1 MRYNLQMQ
9 NRLDPLPFR
18 RLPVEKMFLRLRRI
32 LYKFL
37 LVALCLVI
45 LTGSVTPPEKENL
58 RVRQYTRW
66 IEFDYV
72 TWSINALLRKNQQ
85 AALGLASHLTT
96 DQQTALVAECVE
108 ITRQINNLQAALQQ
122 VYGDPHNPRPDE
134 TAQPLKEQL
143 AYYQGGNHILAPV
156 CESIL
161 QQQVSELLAELGL
174 TSAGQPIPPV
184 LYHATPLPMALI
196 VSPRNII
203 QQTANL
209 SLQAELS
216 IDEFIALEKQVET
229 GMDVSALVVPIG
241 GVGVYPTMVKSTPD
255 LAWQIE
261 VIAHEWIH
269 NYLTLRPLGINYDTS
284 PELHTMNETTANLAG
299 KEISL
304 AVIARYYPQYL
315 PPESE
320 PSPAP
325 IPDPPPMQ
333 EPESEPEP
341 VPVFDFRAEM
351 RETRVTVDELLADGK
366 IEEAETYMETRR
378 QIFWDNGIQI
388 RRLNQAYFAFYG
400 AYADQP
406 GGAAGSD
413 PVGPAVTELRQ
424 RSPSLAHFIRTIARM
439 TSFEALQKALQVPAT
454 TQN

>member
-1 MRYNLQMQ
+1 MQ

-18 RLPVEKMFLRLRRI
+18 GLPVEKMILRLKRT
-32 LYKFL
+32 LYNIL
-37 LVALCLVI
+37 LVALCLII
-45 LTGSVTPPEKENL
+45 LTGSITPPDKDNQ
-58 RVRQYTRW
+58 RVRQYTRS

-72 TWSINALLRKNQQ
+72 TWGMNALLRKNEQ
-85 AALGLASHLTT
+85 AALGLANHMPA
-96 DQQTALVAECVE
+96 DQQTQLVNECVE
-108 ITRQINNLQAALQQ
+108 VTRLINNLQAALQQ
-122 VYGDPHNPRPDE
+122 IYGDPHDPRPDE
-134 TAQPLKEQL
+134 TAQPLKEKL
-143 AYYQGGNHILAPV
+143 DYYQRGDRTIAPL
-156 CESIL
+156 CEAIL

-196 VSPRNII
+196 VSPRNAI
-203 QQTANL
+203 QQTANI
-209 SLQAELS
+209 SLLAELS
-216 IDEFIALEKQVET
+216 IDETIALEKQVET

-241 GVGVYPTMVKSTPD
+241 GVGVYPTMVKSTSD

-284 PELHTMNETTANLAG
+284 SELRTMNETTANLAG
-299 KEISL
+299 KEISQ
-304 AVIARYYPQYL
+304 AVLARYYPQYL
-315 PPESE
+315 PPE
-320 PSPAP
+320 PAP
-325 IPDPPPMQ
+325 APDPPPML
-333 EPESEPEP
+333 EPENEPEP

-351 RETRVTVDELLADGK
+351 RETRVTVDELLAEGK
-366 IEEAETYMETRR
+366 IEEAEAYMESRR
-378 QIFWDNGIQI
+378 QMFWDKGFQI

-439 TSFEALQKALQVPAT
+439 TSFDELQKALESPAAV
-454 TQN
+454 QN